1 MTDIKEIRP
10 LGRVNAEL
18 QVPGSKSYTQR
29 ALVIASLAD
38 GKSIL
43 RNTLVSEDTTHLV
56 EALRLLGARD
66 RELRTGT

>member
-1 MTDIKEIRP
+1 MTEVKEIRP
-10 LGRVNAEL
+10 LERVNAEL

-43 RNTLVSEDTTHLV
+43 RNTLVSEDTQVLV
-56 EALRLLGARD
+56 ESLRLLGAGTVTSD
-66 RELRTGT
+66 RT